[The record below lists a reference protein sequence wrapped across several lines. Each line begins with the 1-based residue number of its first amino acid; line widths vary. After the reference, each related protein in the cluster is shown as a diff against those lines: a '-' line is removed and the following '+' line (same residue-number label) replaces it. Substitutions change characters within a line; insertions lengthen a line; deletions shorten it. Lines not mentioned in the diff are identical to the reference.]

1 MFQDGFIGAENDC
14 VQAAVTRSGLRD
26 GTPSPTHK
34 YRGCLAA
41 SASGNGNFPP
51 VIAIGIAGGRDKQSL
66 LACSAFEE
74 TQMKIVIQKLNGL
87 WHLIVGSCRIRTPF
101 LETQDRAL
109 VVTYARRAY
118 PGAKIFQRD

>member
-1 MFQDGFIGAENDC
+1 MSCSEREEWREFPARE
-14 VQAAVTRSGLRD
+14 RD
-26 GTPSPTHK
+26 RISQG
-34 YRGCLAA
+34 
-41 SASGNGNFPP
+41 
-51 VIAIGIAGGRDKQSL
+51 QSDRHTL
-66 LACSAFEE
+66 LACRAFEE
-74 TQMKIVIQKLNGL
+74 THMKIVIQKLNGL

>member
-1 MFQDGFIGAENDC
+1 MIAIEN
-14 VQAAVTRSGLRD
+14 R
-26 GTPSPTHK
+26 K
-34 YRGCLAA
+34 LAA
-41 SASGNGNFPP
+41 TSN
-51 VIAIGIAGGRDKQSL
+51 ISL
-66 LACSAFEE
+66 RTESSRN
-74 TQMKIVIQKLNGL
+74 TQMKIVIQRLNGL